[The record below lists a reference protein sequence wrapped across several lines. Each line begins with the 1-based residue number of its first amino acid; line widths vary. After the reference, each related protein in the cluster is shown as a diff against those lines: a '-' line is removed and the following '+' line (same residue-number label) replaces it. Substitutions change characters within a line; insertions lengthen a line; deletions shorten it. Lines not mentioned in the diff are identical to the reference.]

1 MKSKLKPII
10 ICGVVGAMALAGC
23 TGDNNNHDPV
33 IDMSVDAYQVVVKD
47 IEVEGYDWASLFT
60 VTADGVKITL
70 DDSHIDYSA
79 VSSAAGSYTVVCTYG
94 DKTETIEVIV
104 VATTRSVEFANS
116 VQGGEITLTGSDVD
130 GFDFKSLF
138 VVKEDGQKIEITDAM
153 VQTDVASVAGVYTYT
168 VSYGGMSKTL
178 TVNVVDDVLI
188 VPSYKTAEIPESE
201 LDGYDFTK
209 LFSLYVEGKA
219 VRVTTAMVD
228 ASATENAEVGKS
240 YTVRFSYTYAEKAY
254 TLDATVKIVADEQ
267 FAVSS
272 RNIEIYPH
280 SGAIDVTTLFEIK
293 QGDRIIPVTADMI
306 TGEIDYTTDGEN
318 DTVSTLTLHFD
329 GHEYTA
335 TVTVKSGVV
344 IGYRSTDTVAV
355 TKGTDEATYPFSNDF
370 VVTINGVRFFAIPES
385 YFVGL
390 EAVDFD
396 AVGEY
401 TVTLRI
407 PYSDKPLGLGSVDF
421 DYFEKDIK
429 YVVREYNSIVRVVN
443 PSVVL
448 SRGTASYNPFS
459 NILVNINGREQVLT
473 THKDWVDALT
483 CYAEVLSDDVDLS
496 SAATQPVRIAIYD
509 QGVDAQPTV
518 VSFTVT
524 VDAGVTVTAHDAG
537 VFSGSTLYTTDLF
550 EITDNGKNVV
560 ITADMISGKVDTFTP
575 GVYEI
580 TVTYK
585 GMEAVAVVTVFDGS
599 MKGTYKTLLTTIPPE
614 ADDDDDD
621 SGDWGYGD
629 DDWGGGSEYYSNDAQ
644 QQNSRAAAGTTR
656 YGDLV
661 IKDDGSIVVNGN
673 KAEIIGGEDESVLRV
688 KIGSNKY
695 TMHIDNGIV
704 VLDPDNEFKLGF
716 SDYRRPL
723 IYFNSEVWKLKNK
736 LEINYSDNYVLT
748 MTYATYS
755 IDAFEIE
762 SVETG
767 ESMWYGMKVHLV
779 EKSSA
784 DTSYRVSWGEV
795 TFADDFV
802 PVANASSSL
811 EFLGETY
818 NFTMTSNDV
827 AKVAKKDNTIS
838 KFIGKTFTGMIDGN
852 ASSLIVGSGNS
863 FSLRNSQGTVFSYT
877 INDFG
882 NNKNS
887 YIDELNDEVF
897 LYKCDRDSTPFSYKF
912 KLDTQSNTFTLV
924 EKDLYYGKYETD
936 TMFVFLDGYGTGI
949 INFNKATFT
958 NTQFRYAVNSSVVT
972 ITYINT
978 SPSFAYGESAEFY
991 MGELLN
997 TLKVKRFETDLLDG
1011 EVFENSFITDG
1022 AIVKTTKHRFGAAI
1036 GDRTADQV
1044 KSEIRNSI
1052 TVITKNGEVSASDK
1066 ASSSKDGYIDV
1077 SKVGVSFS
1085 GYYRVAITVNVG
1097 GEKVT
1102 SYYSVQIVKG
1112 DLVGNALVGDY
1123 NGICH
1128 TDYTFSVDINGMV
1141 EIRAVGKDYTGYA
1154 EKSGDELVFK
1164 AYSADGGHI
1173 NGVISSVASN
1183 LIKIDVSGS
1192 VNYSDYYAK
1201 SGLGSS
1207 RVVGIVGTVLRE
1219 ITVKGGEKVYI
1230 LASSALTTGEIVTI
1244 TSLSDGSVDNGSTV
1258 KLEKADGSSM
1268 YFNIIKWGDVN
1279 EGITVLNNYVEQ

>member
-104 VATTRSVEFANS
+104 VATARSVEFANS

-228 ASATENAEVGKS
+228 ASATANAEVGKS

-496 SAATQPVRIAIYD
+496 SAATQPVRVAIYD

-580 TVTYK
+580 TATYK

-629 DDWGGGSEYYSNDAQ
+629 DDWGGGSEYYSTDAQ

-673 KAEIIGGEDESVLRV
+673 KAEIIGGEDESALRV

-802 PVANASSSL
+802 PIANASSSL

-827 AKVAKKDNTIS
+827 AKVAKTNDTTS
-838 KFIGKTFTGMIDGN
+838 KYVGNSYTGMLDGKS
-852 ASSLIVGSGNS
+852 ARLSVTRGNS
-863 FSLRNSQGTVFSYT
+863 FTFTVNNQTVFSFT
-877 INDFG
+877 SNDMG
-882 NNKNS
+882 NNKNA
-887 YIDELNDEVF
+887 YIDEVNDEVF

-936 TMFVFLDGYGTGI
+936 TMFVFLDGYDTGI
-949 INFNKATFT
+949 INFNKTTYT
-958 NTQFRYAVNSSVVT
+958 NTQLRYSVNNGVAT
-972 ITYINT
+972 IEYVNT
-978 SPSFAYGESAEFY
+978 SPSFMYGENAEFY
-991 MGELLN
+991 VGEFLN
-997 TLKVKRFETDLLDG
+997 TLMTKRFDGSVINVGETF
-1011 EVFENSFITDG
+1011 VNTVITDG
-1022 AIVKTTKHRFGAAI
+1022 ATVNVSTNSFPQGADAAIKKRLLDSITIITKDGELTGSEKDSAVDTTKVAF
-1036 GDRTADQV
+1036 DTP
-1044 KSEIRNSI
+1044 
-1052 TVITKNGEVSASDK
+1052 
-1066 ASSSKDGYIDV
+1066 
-1077 SKVGVSFS
+1077 
-1085 GYYRVAITVNVG
+1085 GYYRYGITISVG
-1097 GEKVT
+1097 GNPVT
-1102 SYYSVQIVKG
+1102 SYYTLQIMETHDWLTEYAG
-1112 DLVGNALVGDY
+1112 TYGRGIITTNALSIETCGRATVTVSGTVYEGTVNETASGFIGKVFAD
-1123 NGICH
+1123 NGTFLIVTGKAASAGIIEVTVTGAVSY
-1128 TDYTFSVDINGMV
+1128 TDY
-1141 EIRAVGKDYTGYA
+1141 YTTGT
-1154 EKSGDELVFK
+1154 
-1164 AYSADGGHI
+1164 
-1173 NGVISSVASN
+1173 
-1183 LIKIDVSGS
+1183 
-1192 VNYSDYYAK
+1192 
-1201 SGLGSS
+1201 S
-1207 RVVGIVGTVLRE
+1207 RVCATEGLALRE
-1219 ITVKGGEKVYI
+1219 ITVGSTKTYI
-1230 LASSALTTGEIVTI
+1230 VSSADIAIGEVVTAEMIGSGDAGTKFKLTYESGTVRYVQVVVWGNVKEGLKII
-1244 TSLSDGSVDNGSTV
+1244 DASD
-1258 KLEKADGSSM
+1258 
-1268 YFNIIKWGDVN
+1268 
-1279 EGITVLNNYVEQ
+1279 YV